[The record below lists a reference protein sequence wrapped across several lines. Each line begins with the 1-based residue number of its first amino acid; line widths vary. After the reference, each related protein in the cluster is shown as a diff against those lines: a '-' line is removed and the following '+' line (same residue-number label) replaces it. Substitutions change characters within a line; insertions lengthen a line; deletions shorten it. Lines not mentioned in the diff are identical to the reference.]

1 MKVHVSVFT
10 ITLLFSLGG
19 LSAGG
24 QAAQEN
30 KATPVQQGT
39 STNASGAKRHADLP
53 VRAPATKEAETPSPA
68 PSPQQTVSPNLEESL
83 VGLTKAVTK
92 LVDKQA
98 EQENVRIKFV
108 DLLTA
113 LAGLVMAIVVLGS
126 TVFGVYKHKPQ
137 WLEKNKQII
146 MPAFFAILVAIV
158 LLGLV
163 YLLSGVVTALLNVL
177 IAIIIL
183 LIATLVTAVHL
194 ITFIDEHTPPNR
206 TVSLDVQS
214 SGDRREV

>member
-19 LSAGG
+19 V
-24 QAAQEN
+24 AAAASRAVQEN

-39 STNASGAKRHADLP
+39 PLNASGTNRPADQP
-53 VRAPATKEAETPSPA
+53 VRAPATKGAERPSPA

-183 LIATLVTAVHL
+183 LIATLVT
-194 ITFIDEHTPPNR
+194 
-206 TVSLDVQS
+206 
-214 SGDRREV
+214 